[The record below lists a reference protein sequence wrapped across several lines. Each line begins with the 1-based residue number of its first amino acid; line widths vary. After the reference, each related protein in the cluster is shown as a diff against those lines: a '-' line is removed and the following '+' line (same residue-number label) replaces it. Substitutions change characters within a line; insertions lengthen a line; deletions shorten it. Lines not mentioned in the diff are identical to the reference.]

1 MAEDKVV
8 FDRLVI
14 ADEQG
19 HLQGK
24 PAEGVQ
30 QQIDQ
35 ALAPLEKIP
44 AGGANGEVLA
54 RANGDGTQL
63 AWRTVRDGVDG
74 QPGRDGTD
82 GAPGRDGLD
91 GRGISRIEPTPG
103 GESVNVVMNDGSVA
117 EVPVKVTAE
126 WSLEAQ
132 AKAQGYIIVTGDT
145 PPAEKTMFGVP
156 VYWMKGA
163 TAGAPVPVQAPM
175 PSTNFLKR
183 TITIPDRVG
192 VQYTVDGAPV
202 PAGDHVVPGTARKTV
217 EIMAHAAN
225 AKYVLPGTYRW
236 IRTFGS
242 FADRPLVASDVF
254 TSRTAGEVLVP
265 PASAEDKGKFI
276 QQKRPGAAW
285 NNAAGGARPVSW
297 GQSGD
302 GVANIDGV
310 ETPTS
315 WVVTENGTIL
325 NNEWRLEGA
334 LVFQSITPNI
344 SVEVDIAAVRKPC
357 NFILEVGQQR
367 EYNGSRGRTGEI
379 SLTPG
384 GSSIGDRAAD
394 GKWGAP
400 LNGGAPVGTWRF
412 DFLDGIMTVTSPSGI
427 QVVQTGGE
435 MNPTDYGPFSK
446 IWASQRGAIEI
457 SAVRMYRHPA
467 E

>member
-8 FDRLVI
+8 FDRLVV
-14 ADEQG
+14 ADEHG

-30 QQIDQ
+30 QQIEQ

-91 GRGISRIEPTPG
+91 GRGISRIEPTAG
-103 GESVNVVMNDGSVA
+103 GSAVNVVMSDGSA
-117 EVPVKVTAE
+117 TEVPVNVTSN

-132 AKAQGYIIVTGDT
+132 AKAQGYVVVTGDT
-145 PPAEKTMFGVP
+145 PPAEDTMFGVP

-163 TAGAPVPVQAPM
+163 GTGAAIPVQAPM
-175 PSTNFLKR
+175 PSTNFIKR
-183 TITIPDRVG
+183 IITIPDRVG
-192 VQYTVDGAPV
+192 VKYTVDGSPV
-202 PAGDHVVPGTARKTV
+202 PAGDYVVPGTVRKTV

-225 AKYVLPGTYRW
+225 ENYVLPGTYRW
-236 IRTFGS
+236 MRTFGS

-254 TSRTAGEVLVP
+254 TGRAAGEVLVP
-265 PASAEDKGKFI
+265 PATAEGKGKFI
-276 QQKRPGAAW
+276 QRRRPGAAW
-285 NNAAGGARPVSW
+285 NNAAGGSLPVSW

-302 GVANIDGV
+302 GVSTIDGV
-310 ETPTS
+310 EKPSS

-325 NNEWRLEGA
+325 NSDWRMEGA
-334 LVFQSITPNI
+334 ITFQSITPNI
-344 SVEVDIAAVRKPC
+344 SVEVDIAAVRKPSS
-357 NFILEVGQQR
+357 FSLEVGQQR
-367 EYNGSRGRTGEI
+367 EFNSSKGRTGEI
-379 SLTPG
+379 SLTPAG
-384 GSSIGDRAAD
+384 FTIGDRAPD
-394 GKWGAP
+394 GRWGAP

-412 DFLDGIMTVTSPSGI
+412 DFLDGIMTITSPSGI
-427 QVVQTGGE
+427 QVVQTAGE
-435 MNPTDYGPFSK
+435 MQPSDYGQFSK
-446 IWASQRGAIEI
+446 IWTGSREAVEI
-457 SAVRMYRHPA
+457 SAIRMYRHPA

>member
-14 ADEQG
+14 ADENG

-91 GRGISRIEPTPG
+91 GRGISRIEPTPEG
-103 GESVNVVMNDGSVA
+103 TSVNVVMSDGSA
-117 EVPVKVTAE
+117 TEVPVKVTSN

-132 AKAQGYIIVTGDT
+132 AKAQGYVVVTGDT
-145 PPAEKTMFGVP
+145 PPTERNMFGVP

-163 TAGAPVPVQAPM
+163 AGAPIPVQAPP

-192 VQYTVDGAPV
+192 VKYTVDGAPV
-202 PAGDHVVPGTARKTV
+202 PAGDYVVPGAARKTV
-217 EIMAHAAN
+217 EIMAHTAN
-225 AKYVLPGTYRW
+225 ENYVLPGTYRW
-236 IRTFGS
+236 MRTFGS
-242 FADRPLVASDVF
+242 LVDRPLVASDVF
-254 TSRTAGEVLVP
+254 TGRAAGEVLVP
-265 PASAEDKGKFI
+265 PASTEDKGKFI
-276 QQKRPGAAW
+276 QRRRPGAAW
-285 NNAAGGARPVSW
+285 NNAAGGSFPVSW
-297 GQSGD
+297 GQSTD

-310 ETPTS
+310 EKPTS

-325 NNEWRLEGA
+325 NNDWRMEGA
-334 LVFQSITPNI
+334 MTFQSFTPNI
-344 SVEVDIAAVRKPC
+344 SVEVDIAAIRKPTR
-357 NFILEVGQQR
+357 FILEVGQQR
-367 EYNGSRGRTGEI
+367 EFNASPGRTGGI
-379 SLTPG
+379 SFTPT
-384 GSSIGDRAAD
+384 GSSISDGTAD

-412 DFLDGIMTVTSPSGI
+412 DFLDGVMTITSPSGI
-427 QVVQTGGE
+427 QVVQTRGN
-435 MNPTDYGPFSK
+435 MKPADYGPWSK
-446 IWASQRGAIEI
+446 IWADQRGAVEI
-457 SAVRMYRHPA
+457 SAIRMYRHPA